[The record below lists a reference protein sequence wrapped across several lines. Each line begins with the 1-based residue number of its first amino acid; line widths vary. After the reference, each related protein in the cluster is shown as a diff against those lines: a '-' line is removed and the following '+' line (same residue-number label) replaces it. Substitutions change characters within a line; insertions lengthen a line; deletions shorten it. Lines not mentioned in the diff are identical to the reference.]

1 MISDQNKE
9 SNILKKG
16 KPLTGRMAWLFLIVA
31 GLIEIYWASA
41 LKSNSLGI
49 LTLIAILLSF
59 ELLIRATKMIPIGT
73 GYAIFTGIGTIGTIL
88 VDMFYFQ
95 EPFRWVKILLILLL
109 AAFIIGLKI
118 SDGGV
123 KKEGA

>member
-9 SNILKKG
+9 TNILNKG
-16 KPLTGRMAWLFLIVA
+16 KPLTGRMAWLFLIAA
-31 GLIEIYWASA
+31 GVIEIYWASA

-73 GYAIFTGIGTIGTIL
+73 GYAIFTGIGTIGTIV